1 MPRCSSQRPI
11 DASLPR
17 RGLLIGAAAF
27 AVAGCDKSGMMTASR
42 TPVLGVKQLD
52 GDVRAIARRAAPGI
66 LGFGLMNLESGQ
78 SWTWNGE
85 RQFPMQSVFKMA
97 VGAAILAEVDAGR
110 MALDE
115 AISIGAKDISPPR
128 SPIADAW
135 PGRTVYSAEELL
147 VAAVSDSDNT
157 AADVLMKRIGGPGA
171 VSGWLQAQKIEEVR
185 VDRYERELQPE
196 ALGLASFRP
205 AWKGAAFDAALA
217 TVPLAQR
224 LAAAEAYLRDPRD
237 TATPRGMMVFLS
249 RLDAGELLSPASTQ
263 RLVSI
268 MAHSPRGPERLKAGF
283 PKGVTFAH
291 KIGTGSGFGG
301 RTSAYNDVGILTL
314 ADKRSYAI
322 VAFLTAST
330 ADERTRAALL
340 ADLGRAAVRAAG

>member
-1 MPRCSSQRPI
+1 
-11 DASLPR
+11 
-17 RGLLIGAAAF
+17 
-27 AVAGCDKSGMMTASR
+27 MTASR

-52 GDVRAIARRAAPGI
+52 ADVRAIAKRAAPGV
-66 LGFGLMNLESGQ
+66 LGFSLMNLESGQ

-85 RQFPMQSVFKMA
+85 QRFPMQSVFKMT
-97 VGAAILAEVDAGR
+97 VGAAMLAEVDAGR

-115 AISIGAKDISPPR
+115 AISIAAKDLSPPR
-128 SPIADAW
+128 SPIAEAW
-135 PGRTVYSAEELL
+135 PGRTIYSAQELL

-217 TVPLAQR
+217 TVTVEQR
-224 LAAAEAYLRDPRD
+224 RAAAEAYLRDPRD

-249 RLDAGELLSPASTQ
+249 RLDAGELLSPASTR
-263 RLVSI
+263 RLVTI
-268 MAHSPRGPERLKAGF
+268 MANSPRGPERLKAGL
-283 PKGVTFAH
+283 PKGATFAH
-291 KIGTGSGFGG
+291 KIGTGSSFGG

-322 VAFLTAST
+322 TAFLTGST
-330 ADERTRAALL
+330 ADERARAALL
-340 ADLGRAAVRAAG
+340 ADLGRAAVRAVG

>member
-1 MPRCSSQRPI
+1 MPRCSSQRAES
-11 DASLPR
+11 ASLAR
-17 RGLLIGAAAF
+17 RGLLAGAAAF
-27 AVAGCDKSGMMTASR
+27 AVSGCAKSSMMTASR
-42 TPVLGVKQLD
+42 TPVLAVKQLD
-52 GDVRAIARRAAPGI
+52 SDVRALARRAAPGV

-78 SWTWNGE
+78 SWTWEGE
-85 RQFPMQSVFKMA
+85 RRFPMQSVFKML
-97 VGAAILAEVDAGR
+97 VGAATLAEVDAGR
-110 MALDE
+110 MTLSE
-115 AISIGAKDISPPR
+115 PISIGAKDLSPPR
-128 SPIADAW
+128 SPIAEAW

-147 VAAVSDSDNT
+147 IAAVSDSDNT

-224 LAAAEAYLRDPRD
+224 QAAAEAYLRDPRD

-249 RLDAGELLSPASTQ
+249 RLDAGELLSPASTR
-263 RLVSI
+263 RLVKI
-268 MAHSPRGPERLKAGF
+268 MANSPRGAERLKAGL
-283 PKGVTFAH
+283 PKDALFAH
-291 KIGTGSGFGG
+291 KIGTGSSFGG
-301 RTSAYNDVGILTL
+301 RTSAYNDVGIFTL

-322 VAFLTAST
+322 TAFLAGST
-330 ADERTRAALL
+330 ADESGRAALL
-340 ADLGRAAVRAAG
+340 ADLGRAAVRAIA

>member
-1 MPRCSSQRPI
+1 VG
-11 DASLPR
+11 AS
-17 RGLLIGAAAF
+17 AF
-27 AVAGCDKSGMMTASR
+27 AVSGCGKSSMMTASR
-42 TPVLGVKQLD
+42 TPVIDVKRLD
-52 GDVRAIARRAAPGI
+52 SDVRALAKRAAPGV
-66 LGFGLMNLESGQ
+66 LGFGMMNLESGQ
-78 SWTWNGE
+78 SWTWEGE
-85 RQFPMQSVFKMA
+85 RRFPMQSVFKML
-97 VGAAILAEVDAGR
+97 VGAAVLAEVDAGR

-115 AISIGAKDISPPR
+115 AISIGAKDLSPPR

-135 PGRTVYSAEELL
+135 PGRAVYSAEELL

-205 AWKGAAFDAALA
+205 AWKGASFDTALA
-217 TVPLAQR
+217 TVPQAQR

-249 RLDAGELLSPASTQ
+249 RLDAGELLSPGSTR
-263 RLVSI
+263 RLITI
-268 MAHSPRGPERLKAGF
+268 MANSPRGPERLEAGF

-291 KIGTGSGFGG
+291 KIGTGSSFGG
-301 RTSAYNDVGILTL
+301 RTSAYNDVGIFTL

-322 VAFLTAST
+322 TAFLTAST
-330 ADERTRAALL
+330 ANDRARAALL
-340 ADLGRAAVRAAG
+340 ADLGRAAVRDVG

>member
-1 MPRCSSQRPI
+1 
-11 DASLPR
+11 
-17 RGLLIGAAAF
+17 
-27 AVAGCDKSGMMTASR
+27 
-42 TPVLGVKQLD
+42 
-52 GDVRAIARRAAPGI
+52 
-66 LGFGLMNLESGQ
+66 
-78 SWTWNGE
+78 
-85 RQFPMQSVFKMA
+85 MQSVFKML
-97 VGAAILAEVDAGR
+97 VGAVVLAEVDAGR

-115 AISIGAKDISPPR
+115 AISIGAKDLSPPR

-135 PGRTVYSAEELL
+135 PGRAVYSAEELL

-205 AWKGAAFDAALA
+205 AWKGASFDTALA
-217 TVPLAQR
+217 TVPQAQR

-249 RLDAGELLSPASTQ
+249 RLDAGELLSPGSTR
-263 RLVSI
+263 RLITI
-268 MAHSPRGPERLKAGF
+268 MANSPRGPERLEAGF

-291 KIGTGSGFGG
+291 KIGTGSSFGG
-301 RTSAYNDVGILTL
+301 RTSAYNDVGIFTL

-322 VAFLTAST
+322 TAFLTAST
-330 ADERTRAALL
+330 ADEHARAALL
-340 ADLGRAAVRAAG
+340 ADLGRVAVRAVG